1 MADRKGDRS
10 RGPRRPPRARVS
22 GSDRALF
29 LRLLG
34 ETRPYRL
41 HLLALF
47 GNGLLLAPI
56 TMLAPLPLKIAVDSV
71 LGSHPLPRFLPFAG
85 SAPSRE
91 MALALAA
98 GLLIATAI
106 VRQLQQLADQGLR
119 SYLIEKQTLDLR
131 GRLFLHAQRLS
142 LAHHDRRGSTDAI
155 TRIEKDVR
163 DTQSIV
169 VESLF
174 PSITASLTLIG
185 MVVVTAR
192 IDAML
197 ALAALIVAPVLFLM
211 NHYYRRRVRVRWH
224 EVRALETSALAV
236 VQEVLGALRVVKAF
250 GQEEREHQRFLR
262 RSGQGM
268 WARLRLSLAE
278 GGFGLVAGVLT
289 ALGSAGVLFLGVRH
303 VQAGTLT
310 LGELLLVMGYLAQ
323 LYEPLRTLSKR
334 AVGLQSKLAGAER
347 VFALLDSAPDVLERP
362 GARGLTRARG
372 GIDFEDVAFGYAAD
386 RTVLGGIS
394 FTAPAASRVG
404 IAGPTGSGK
413 TTLVGLL
420 LRLYDPTRGRI
431 LLDGVDLKDY
441 RLADLRRQYAMVLQD
456 PVLFSTTIGENI
468 AYARPDASQEE
479 IVEAAKAANAHDFIR
494 RLPQGYDT
502 PVGERGMTLSGG
514 ERQRISL
521 ARAFLRD
528 APILILDE
536 PTSAVDLKSEAL
548 IMEAIARLMRGRTT
562 FIVAHRLSTLQGC
575 DLRLEIE
582 GGRLVAAEAPARL
595 SG

>member
-1 MADRKGDRS
+1 MSA
-10 RGPRRPPRARVS
+10 RARR
-22 GSDRALF
+22 SDWALF
-29 LRLLG
+29 RRLLG
-34 ETRPYRL
+34 EAQPYRP
-41 HLLALF
+41 HLLGLF
-47 GNGLLLAPI
+47 ANGLLLAPI

-71 LGSHPLPRFLPFAG
+71 LGTHPLPRFLLWPG
-85 SAPSRE
+85 SAPSRDV
-91 MALALAA
+91 ALAIAA

-106 VRQLQQLADQGLR
+106 LRQLQQLADQGLR
-119 SYLIEKQTLDLR
+119 AYLIEKQTLDLR
-131 GRLFLHAQRLS
+131 ARVFLHAQRLS

-174 PSITASLTLIG
+174 PSITASFTVIG
-185 MVVVTAR
+185 MLVVTAR
-192 IDAML
+192 IDTVLAVA
-197 ALAALIVAPVLFLM
+197 ALAIAPVLFLM
-211 NHYYRRRVRVRWH
+211 NQYYRRRLRARWH
-224 EVRALETSALAV
+224 EVRKLETSALAV
-236 VQEVLGALRVVKAF
+236 VQEVLGSLRVVKAF
-250 GQEEREHQRFLR
+250 GQEEREHRRFLR
-262 RSGQGM
+262 RSGEGM

-278 GGFGLVAGVLT
+278 GGFGLQVGVLT
-289 ALGSAGVLFLGVRH
+289 ALGSAAVLFIGIRH
-303 VQAGTLT
+303 VQAGALT
-310 LGELLLVMGYLAQ
+310 LGELLLVMGYLTQ

-347 VFALLDSAPDVLERP
+347 VYALLDDTPDVVERP
-362 GARGLTRARG
+362 GARPLARARG
-372 GIDFEDVAFGYAAD
+372 GIEFQDVSFGYSAD
-386 RTVLGGIS
+386 RMVLSGIS
-394 FTAPAASRVG
+394 FTAPAATRVG
-404 IAGPTGSGK
+404 IAGPTGAGK

-420 LRLYDPTRGRI
+420 LRLYDPSGGRI
-431 LLDGVDLKDY
+431 LIDGIDLRDCRLD
-441 RLADLRRQYAMVLQD
+441 DLRRQYAMVLQD
-456 PVLFSTTIGENI
+456 SVLFSTSIGENI
-468 AYARPDASQEE
+468 AYARPDARQEE

-536 PTSAVDLKSEAL
+536 PTSAVDVRSESL

-562 FIVAHRLSTLQGC
+562 FIVAHRLSTLEGC

-582 GGRLVAAEAPARL
+582 GGRLIAVEAPARA
-595 SG
+595 GGAG